1 MGSGKLSL
9 QIISGAFDCLKLM
22 QVPLLDQEHL
32 VAMFVLNRGNLLGL
46 LISELA
52 DGILEIL
59 SMALLHKHLSVH
71 ILLLLADLIALKCL
85 GLSLLLR
92 QHSPLP
98 LQKFLLFNLVI
109 SQLGS
114 ETSPEVVSITLTA
127 PQLVS
132 QVVVES
138 LHTAAVSCHLHS

>member
-32 VAMFVLNRGNLLGL
+32 VAMFVLNGGNLLGL

-85 GLSLLLR
+85 GLSLLL
-92 QHSPLP
+92 
-98 LQKFLLFNLVI
+98 
-109 SQLGS
+109 
-114 ETSPEVVSITLTA
+114 
-127 PQLVS
+127 
-132 QVVVES
+132 
-138 LHTAAVSCHLHS
+138 